1 MTETPQ
7 VPPTPHNS
15 GKAFLD
21 YVKSKHGGKIPEH
34 IIIDGDDA
42 VGVFNAKTALLE
54 EQGMSF
60 NEASETV
67 CREFPAVAAAC
78 GLALGA
84 DGSVVLAES
93 TAPTTEANSPEQLRT
108 TFQTLVTN
116 LTSATGPRVSLYDAC
131 ARVLNENARI
141 AGLMGLTKI
150 KAAS

>member
-21 YVKSKHGGKIPEH
+21 YVKSKHGGRIPEH
-34 IIIDGDDA
+34 VVIDGNDA
-42 VGVFNAKTALLE
+42 VGVFNARTALLE
-54 EQGMSF
+54 EQGMTF
-60 NEASETV
+60 NEASESV

-78 GLALGA
+78 GLALDA
-84 DGSVVLAES
+84 DGTVVLAES
-93 TAPTTEANSPEQLRT
+93 TAPSTVANSPEQLRT
-108 TFQTLVTN
+108 TFQTLVGN

-141 AGLMGLTKI
+141 AAAMGLV